1 MQRTLLT
8 FNLLKGK
15 IVCLGIEVRQAWARP
30 FLIPLGIVLPQ
41 ARHILR
47 HLLQHL
53 RLEVRGLT
61 RAHLALGSI
70 LRALEA
76 RCRRR

>member
-1 MQRTLLT
+1 MQRTLFT
-8 FNLLKGK
+8 FNLLKDK
-15 IVCLGIEVRQAWARP
+15 TVRLGIEVRQAGARP

-53 RLEVRGLT
+53 RLEVRGLAGT
-61 RAHLALGSI
+61 HLAPGSI